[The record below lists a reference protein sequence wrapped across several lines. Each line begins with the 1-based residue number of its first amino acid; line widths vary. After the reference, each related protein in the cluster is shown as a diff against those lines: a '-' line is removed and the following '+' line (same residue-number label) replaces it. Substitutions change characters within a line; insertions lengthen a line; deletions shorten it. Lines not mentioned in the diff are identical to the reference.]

1 MKLSNVTGQV
11 LLGLGVAILVALFA
25 LVRAV
30 LQHWRMWHVPAFL
43 VCVAL
48 LWWVGWLLTR
58 GRAE

>member
-30 LQHWRMWHVPAFL
+30 VQHWRVWHVPAVL
-43 VCVAL
+43 VCVVL
-48 LWWVGWLLTR
+48 LIAWRRL
-58 GRAE
+58 AQ